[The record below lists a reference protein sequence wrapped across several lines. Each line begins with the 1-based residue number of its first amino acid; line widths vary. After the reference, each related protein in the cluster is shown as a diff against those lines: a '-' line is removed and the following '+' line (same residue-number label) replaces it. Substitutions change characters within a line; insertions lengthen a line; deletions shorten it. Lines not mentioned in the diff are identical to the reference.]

1 MLTTTSEQQPPVKCQ
16 HRLVHV
22 QRNSF
27 CYKFCFNNLQTP
39 NDRLCT
45 MTTFWGVPSVVL
57 AHKFDC
63 TQIMFCSLILSLE
76 TIFQELL
83 MTLATTVS
91 KGGNLL
97 VNVGP
102 TKEGTIDPVMQER
115 LEQLGQWLR
124 INGEAVCLFTNY
136 NDFHFKSIDKQ
147 SVY

>member
-1 MLTTTSEQQPPVKCQ
+1 
-16 HRLVHV
+16 
-22 QRNSF
+22 
-27 CYKFCFNNLQTP
+27 
-39 NDRLCT
+39 
-45 MTTFWGVPSVVL
+45 
-57 AHKFDC
+57 
-63 TQIMFCSLILSLE
+63 MFCDIKLVFGNYF
-76 TIFQELL
+76 FQELL

-136 NDFHFKSIDKQ
+136 NNFHFKSIDKP
-147 SVY
+147 SVN

>member
-1 MLTTTSEQQPPVKCQ
+1 
-16 HRLVHV
+16 
-22 QRNSF
+22 
-27 CYKFCFNNLQTP
+27 
-39 NDRLCT
+39 
-45 MTTFWGVPSVVL
+45 
-57 AHKFDC
+57 
-63 TQIMFCSLILSLE
+63 
-76 TIFQELL
+76 

-124 INGEAVCLFTNY
+124 INGEAVCLFSNY
-136 NDFHFKSIDKQ
+136 NDFHFKSRISSLLTNYYDFRFESTEKH